1 MRGFD
6 RNVTGIGVLA
16 DPVRRRLYEFVCSQ
30 DQPVSRDHAAHA
42 VGIAR
47 HKAKFHLDRLEAAG
61 LLEADYVRLTGR
73 NGPGAGRPAKRYR
86 RGRKEFAVTLPARD
100 YELAG
105 HIMADAICDSTRTGA
120 PIAEAISKAAS
131 VRGAALAAT
140 AADHPPDADAALEL
154 AVRML
159 SERGYEPRRIDH
171 AIVMANCP
179 FHALAAEHTELVCR
193 MNHSMLAAFVDA
205 IAPGLL
211 EASLEPAQNRCCV
224 TLTTHS
230 GDKQMTETTS

>member
-16 DPVRRRLYEFVCSQ
+16 DPVRRRLYEFVCSS

-73 NGPGAGRPAKRYR
+73 SGPGAGRPAKRYR

-100 YELAG
+100 YEFAG
-105 HIMADAICDSTRTGA
+105 HIMADAISEATRTGA
-120 PIAEAISKAAS
+120 PITEAISKAAS
-131 VRGAALAAT
+131 VRGAALAAN
-140 AADHPPDADAALEL
+140 ADHPSEADGAVEL
-154 AVRML
+154 VVRIL
-159 SERGYEPRRIDH
+159 SKRGYEPHRTDH

-211 EASLEPAQNRCCV
+211 EASLEPAAKRCCV
-224 TLTTHS
+224 TLTARS
-230 GDKQMTETTS
+230 GDVQMTETTS